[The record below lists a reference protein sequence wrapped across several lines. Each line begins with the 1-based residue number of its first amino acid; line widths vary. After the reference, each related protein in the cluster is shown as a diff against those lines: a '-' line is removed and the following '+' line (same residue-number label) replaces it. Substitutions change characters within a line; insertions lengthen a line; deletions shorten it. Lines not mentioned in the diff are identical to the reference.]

1 MAYSLSAIPGYD
13 EAEANKQALTAQLN
27 TLFEQRDAAAAEF
40 GGIAS
45 PQAQQYQQQAS
56 ALFPQVQAAIQ
67 RVQEIVLNS
76 SNTDLA
82 SPTSTTGQNQST
94 PAANAREDGPTQA
107 PTQGGVGAGT
117 SSNAADSRGPDNTPV
132 PNTATTQQVLNV
144 FSTNVNGLI
153 QTQPNQLDQY
163 ASYTYSI
170 SWYLLTTQQLNAMY
184 EAQKANVAGWQ
195 LLMQSGGAPIAGRSP
210 AFPVDYYMDD
220 LEIDTLFPGGGTNMA
235 NNATKIRFKVVEPN
249 GISLIENLF
258 KACKAVDSTSKT
270 KNYYA
275 APYCL
280 VIQFYGYDSN
290 GNLVAPAKGSASGTY
305 GQQAVITKYYPF
317 ALTDISFRV
326 ANRAVEYEIKGMP
339 IPHYYRGTDRGT
351 VLKNITL
358 TGQTVKQLLI
368 GSPAGAT
375 NNTASPGER
384 VTTPAPP
391 GRRLAVSDLPMQQQ
405 AAIAAGTDPNA
416 VTPDGMAFG
425 GGGL

>member
-1 MAYSLSAIPGYD
+1 
-13 EAEANKQALTAQLN
+13 
-27 TLFEQRDAAAAEF
+27 
-40 GGIAS
+40 
-45 PQAQQYQQQAS
+45 
-56 ALFPQVQAAIQ
+56 
-67 RVQEIVLNS
+67 
-76 SNTDLA
+76 
-82 SPTSTTGQNQST
+82 
-94 PAANAREDGPTQA
+94 
-107 PTQGGVGAGT
+107 
-117 SSNAADSRGPDNTPV
+117 
-132 PNTATTQQVLNV
+132 
-144 FSTNVNGLI
+144 
-153 QTQPNQLDQY
+153 
-163 ASYTYSI
+163 
-170 SWYLLTTQQLNAMY
+170 MY

-235 NNATKIRFKVVEPN
+235 NNATKIRFKVTEPN

-290 GNLVAPAKGSASGTY
+290 GNLVAPAKGSNSGTY

-317 ALTDISFRV
+317 ALTDIHFRV

-375 NNTASPGER
+375 NNSASPGER
-384 VTTPAPP
+384 VSTPAPP

>member
-13 EAEANKQALTAQLN
+13 EALAQKDALKAQID
-27 TLFEQRDAAAAEF
+27 TLLEQRDAAAREF

-56 ALFPQVQAAIQ
+56 ALFPQYQDASN
-67 RVQEIVLNS
+67 RLGEIIAS
-76 SNTDLA
+76 PSPDLA
-82 SPTSTTGQNQST
+82 SPAVTTGQSQST
-94 PAANAREDGPTQA
+94 PAPNARDDGPTQA

-117 SSNAADSRGPDNTPV
+117 SSNAAQSRGPDNNPG

-170 SWYLLTTQQLNAMY
+170 SWYLLSQQQLNAMY
-184 EAQKANVAGWQ
+184 EAQKANVTGWQ
-195 LLMQSGGAPIAGRSP
+195 LLMQSGGAPSTGRSP

-235 NNATKIRFKVVEPN
+235 NNATKIRFKVTEPN

-258 KACKAVDSTSKT
+258 NACKAVDSTSKT
-270 KNYYA
+270 KNYYS

-280 VIQFYGYDSN
+280 VIKFYGYDSN
-290 GNLVAPAKGSASGTY
+290 GNLVAPAKGSNSGAY
-305 GQQAVITKYYPF
+305 GQAEVITKYYPF
-317 ALTDISFRV
+317 VLTDIHFRV

-368 GSPAGAT
+368 GSPLGAT
-375 NNTASPGER
+375 NNSTAGER
-384 VTTPAPP
+384 VTTPTPP
-391 GRRLAVSDLPMQQQ
+391 TPPSNPTVSVNDYTVN
-405 AAIAAGTDPNA
+405 AGVNVNGNFTGETFNPNA
-416 VTPDGMAFG
+416 VVAP
-425 GGGL
+425 